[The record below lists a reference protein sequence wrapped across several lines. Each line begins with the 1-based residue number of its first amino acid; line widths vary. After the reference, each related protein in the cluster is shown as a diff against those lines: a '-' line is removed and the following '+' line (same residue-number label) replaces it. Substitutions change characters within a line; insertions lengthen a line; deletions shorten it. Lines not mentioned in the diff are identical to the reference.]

1 MIGLDTNI
9 LVRLLVRDDEEQHRR
24 TVELLARGTGEGEAF
39 FVGDVVLAE
48 VVWVLQARYRL
59 ARSEIVRALRALL
72 EAEHVVFESTDRCLR
87 ALRRYEAGRGGFA
100 DYLIAERA
108 LDAGCANL
116 ATFDQ
121 TLLAESDTFAP

>member
-1 MIGLDTNI
+1 LIGLDTNI
-9 LVRLLVRDDEEQHRR
+9 LVRLLVRDDEDQHHR
-24 TVELLARGTGEGEAF
+24 TVALLGRGTGEGETF

-48 VVWVLQARYRL
+48 MVWVLQARYRL
-59 ARSEIVRALRALL
+59 PRPEIVGALRALL

-87 ALRRYEAGRGGFA
+87 ALGRFEAGRGGFA

-108 LDAGCANL
+108 SDAGGASL

-121 TLLAESDTFAP
+121 ALLSEGGTVEP